1 MCEAYHILLYRDELI
16 AFSSEGQI
24 MKTHHQIKPMIPFL
38 HFLFFFFLCTEHKY
52 VTLLSSSL

>member
-24 MKTHHQIKPMIPFL
+24 MKTYHQIKPMIPFL
-38 HFLFFFFLCTEHKY
+38 HFFFYFFFVH
-52 VTLLSSSL
+52 